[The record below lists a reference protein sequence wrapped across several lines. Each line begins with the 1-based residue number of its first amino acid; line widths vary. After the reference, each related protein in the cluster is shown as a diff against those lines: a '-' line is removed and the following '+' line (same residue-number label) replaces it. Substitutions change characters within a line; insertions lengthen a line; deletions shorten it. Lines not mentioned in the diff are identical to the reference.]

1 MPAAQLLSQLAYA
14 NHRKL
19 NGLPGASHAA
29 VAKAI
34 KSGRLVKCLRKQPG
48 GKVLLD
54 PVAADQEWADN
65 TNGVMQRSEQAES
78 KTPRS
83 HQAPE
88 SQASESPTLASQPRG
103 GDAGTDTLA
112 DARAMKEKYLALMAR
127 LEYEL
132 ESGKLIESEAASR
145 AAFSAARKARDML
158 LTIADRLAPVV
169 AGLSDQF
176 ECHRVITSEV
186 RRVCDELSANPIDK
200 LQQQKD
206 KAGQDEQPK

>member
-1 MPAAQLLSQLAYA
+1 MPTAPLLSQLAYA
-14 NHRKL
+14 NHRKQL
-19 NGLPGASHAA
+19 GLPGASHAA

-34 KSGRLVKCLRKQPG
+34 KSGRLSKCIHQRD
-48 GKVLLD
+48 GKVLID
-54 PVAADQEWADN
+54 PVAADAEWAAN
-65 TNGVMQRSEQAES
+65 TNGVMQRGSESTES
-78 KTPRS
+78 KTQKSHEPRAS
-83 HQAPE
+83 HQAT
-88 SQASESPTLASQPRG
+88 ESPSLASQPSG
-103 GDAGTDTLA
+103 GEVGADTLA

-176 ECHRVITSEV
+176 ECHRVITAEV

-200 LQQQKD
+200 LQQAEAD
-206 KAGQDEQPK
+206 QDEQPKR